1 MRSYKAVAAAIIA
14 FAIGSATVAQSP
26 ASLAPPVAQ
35 SVTTRASPAPGPA
48 PAPVAPSAVGGA
60 PLVRADLEAWLDG
73 YLPFALA
80 RGNIAGGVVVVV
92 KGGQVLLQKGYG
104 FSDVARRKPVDPAAT
119 LFRPGSVSKLV
130 TWTAVMQLV
139 EAGKL
144 DLDRDVNAY
153 LDFKIPPYQGQ
164 PVTLRNILTHTAGF
178 EESVRYLIGNDPKNV
193 MPLGQYVK
201 DGLPARVFAPGKTP
215 AYSNYATSLAGHIV
229 ARASG
234 MSFDDYVD
242 RNIFRSLGMASS
254 SFRQPLPPP
263 LLARMSKGYAT
274 ASEDAKPYEI
284 VVPAPAGSLAAS
296 GADMGKF
303 MIAHLANGR
312 GLFGPQ
318 TASAMHNTKLT
329 LLPPLS
335 RMALGFYEEDIN
347 GRRVIGHGGDTQFFH
362 SNLSLFLDEGVGL
375 YVSVNSGGVNGASGP
390 LRSALFEGFANRYFP
405 APRAEPRIDAAT
417 AKQHAQAMVGSY
429 TSSRGAFTNFVR
441 VLDLLGQAKIGV
453 DKDGALV
460 APAVT
465 GLANQPRKWVEIA
478 PYVWRDVNS
487 GERIAAKLENGRVVR
502 WSFDTVSPFTV
513 FDRTP
518 WYLDRSWL
526 LPVAGAS
533 LFIVLLTALA
543 WPIGAI
549 ARRRYKFA
557 QPFEGRVLK
566 VQRLLHG
573 FAWAALIAL
582 GLWATFITVA
592 FAELHKLGGPL
603 DWLLYTVQILTPI
616 ALFGLLALAGWNLW
630 LGWRGKRG
638 WFSKLWSVLL
648 LLSALILVWVA
659 IGFQLIGFGTLY

>member
-1 MRSYKAVAAAIIA
+1 MRRYKIVAAAFFA
-14 FAIGSATVAQSP
+14 FALGSATVAQSP
-26 ASLAPPVAQ
+26 ASLAPPIALPE
-35 SVTTRASPAPGPA
+35 TPRAA
-48 PAPVAPSAVGGA
+48 PAPVAPTVAPGGE

-73 YLPFALA
+73 YMPFALA

-92 KGGQVLLQKGYG
+92 KDGQVLLQKGYG
-104 FSDVARRKPVDPAAT
+104 FADAARRKRVDPEAT

-139 EAGKL
+139 EQGKL

-153 LDFKIPPYQGQ
+153 LDFRIPAFQGK

-193 MPLGQYVK
+193 MPLGEFVK
-201 DGLPARVFAPGKTP
+201 TALPARVFAPGKTP
-215 AYSNYATSLAGHIV
+215 AYSNYATSLAGYIV
-229 ARASG
+229 GRASG
-234 MSFDDYVD
+234 MSFDDFVD
-242 RNIFRSLGMASS
+242 RNVFMPIGMASA
-254 SFRQPLPPP
+254 SFRQPLPAP
-263 LLARMSKGYAT
+263 LQARMSEGYDT
-274 ASEDAKPYEI
+274 ASGEAKPYEI

-318 TASAMHNTKLT
+318 TAAAMHGTKLT
-329 LLPPLS
+329 ILPPLS

-347 GRRVIGHGGDTQFFH
+347 GRRVVGHGGDTQFFH

-390 LRSALFEGFANRYFP
+390 LRSALFEGFADRYFP
-405 APRAEPRIDAAT
+405 APRPEPRVDAAT

-441 VLDLLGQAKIGV
+441 ILDLFGQAKIGV

-460 APAVT
+460 AAAVT

-478 PYVWRDVNS
+478 PYVWRDVAS

-518 WYLDRSWL
+518 WYLDSSWL

-543 WPIGAI
+543 WPTGAI
-549 ARRRYKFA
+549 ARRRYKTA

-566 VQRLLHG
+566 VQRLVHG

-582 GLWATFITVA
+582 GLWTAFISVA
-592 FAELHKLGGPL
+592 FSDLPKLGGSL
-603 DWLLYTVQILTPI
+603 DWLLWMAQILTPI
-616 ALFGLLALAGWNLW
+616 ALFGLLALATYNLW
-630 LGWRGKRG
+630 LVWRGKRG
-638 WFSKLWSVLL
+638 WFSKLWSMLL
-648 LLSALILVWVA
+648 LLSALMLVWVA
-659 IGFQLIGFGTLY
+659 LGFQLIGFGTVY